1 MSLARLDKILSH
13 EGFGT
18 RKGIKRLLRLC
29 DVRINGVRVVDSGA
43 PVNPDTDEISVD
55 GKIVTPAK
63 NIYIM
68 MNKAGGAVSANKDG
82 LHRTV
87 FDFLDEKYRTAHL
100 QENLHIVGRLD
111 IDTEGLLLFTTD
123 GKLTH
128 KITSPKSH
136 FPKSY
141 FVRLE
146 KAESPARQEKITQM
160 FFEGVHIAA
169 EDNDGD
175 ADCKSALLVWHSPE
189 SCVLTITEGRY
200 HQVKRMFK
208 AVGNKVEY
216 LKRSSIGALHL
227 DENLAHGE
235 SRELTSEELS
245 ALLNQA

>member
-29 DVRINGVRVVDSGA
+29 DVRINGVRVIDSGA

-100 QENLHIVGRLD
+100 QEKL
-111 IDTEGLLLFTTD
+111 
-123 GKLTH
+123 LTH

-136 FPKSY
+136 FTKSY

-146 KAESPARQEKITQM
+146 NAESTVRQEKITQM

-169 EDNDGD
+169 EDNDGE

-208 AVGNKVEY
+208 AAGNKVEY

-227 DENLAHGE
+227 DNTLEPGE
-235 SRELTSEELS
+235 YRELTAEEIRSLFDF
-245 ALLNQA
+245 